1 LFQAEGLSNAAL
13 EVIALRGRRAVLARY
28 ENTQPRPPCRAS
40 FDEEGITVGAPALP
54 LSQQPLEIRLAPQ
67 PPGCAEPK
75 ALLARGGSDYSA
87 SRRRPRARRL
97 RNTLR
102 PPGVRLRT
110 RNPWRRAR
118 RVLEG

>member
-1 LFQAEGLSNAAL
+1 
-13 EVIALRGRRAVLARY
+13 VLARY
-28 ENTQPRPPCRAS
+28 ENAQPRPSCRAS
-40 FDEEGITVGAPALP
+40 FDEEGVAVGAQALS
-54 LSQQPLEIRLAPQ
+54 LAEQPLEIRLAPQ
-67 PPGCAEPK
+67 PPRRAESK
-75 ALLARGGSDYSA
+75 ALLARRGSDYSA

>member
-1 LFQAEGLSNAAL
+1 
-13 EVIALRGRRAVLARY
+13 VLARY
-28 ENTQPRPPCRAS
+28 ENAQPRPPCGAS
-40 FDEEGITVGAPALP
+40 FDEEGVAVGPKALS

-67 PPGCAEPK
+67 APRRAEPK
-75 ALLARGGSDYSA
+75 ALLARCGSDYSA

-97 RNTLR
+97 RRTLR

>member
-1 LFQAEGLSNAAL
+1 
-13 EVIALRGRRAVLARY
+13 VRR
-28 ENTQPRPPCRAS
+28 
-40 FDEEGITVGAPALP
+40 DG
-54 LSQQPLEIRLAPQ
+54 
-67 PPGCAEPK
+67 
-75 ALLARGGSDYSA
+75 DYSA